1 MSKDK
6 ERDKIFAVIGLG
18 TFGVKVCE
26 VLTQKG
32 GKVIAIDCEPA
43 LIEKVKDSVTQ
54 SILLDTTDEAAM
66 NQIPYADISVA
77 IVAIGENIEA
87 SILTTAILKRLGVA
101 YIVARAVTEIHHQVL
116 RQVGADEVVNIEIE
130 EGQRIA
136 QRLISPEVLDR
147 ISVTENI
154 SVAEVYV
161 PKEFFGKTLEK
172 LNIRNKMH
180 VNIVAILRTTLGV
193 DEEGNPVKTDN
204 AVFPDAD
211 TLLLESDIL
220 LIVGKNEDLD
230 AFQNL

>member
-18 TFGVKVCE
+18 TFGTKVCE

-32 GKVIAIDCEPA
+32 GKVIAIDREPD

-54 SILLDTTDEAAM
+54 SILLDTTDETAM

-87 SILTTAILKRLGVA
+87 SILTTAILKRLGVS

-130 EGQRIA
+130 EGQRLA

-161 PKEFFGKTLEK
+161 PKEFLGKTLEK

-180 VNIVAILRTTLGV
+180 VNIVAILRTSLGV

-204 AVFPDAD
+204 AVFPDAG

-230 AFQNL
+230 AFKDL

>member
-1 MSKDK
+1 MAK
-6 ERDKIFAVIGLG
+6 EKDKIFAVIGLG
-18 TFGVKVCE
+18 TFGAKVCE
-26 VLTQKG
+26 VITQRG
-32 GKVIAIDCEPA
+32 GKVIAIDREPD

-54 SILLDTTDEAAM
+54 SILLDTTDETAM
-66 NQIPYADISVA
+66 NQIPFADISVA

-87 SILTTAILKRLGVA
+87 SILTTAILKRLGIP

-147 ISVTENI
+147 IPVTENI
-154 SVAEVYV
+154 SVAEVYI
-161 PKEFFGKTLEK
+161 PKDFLGKTLEK

-180 VNIVAILRTTLGV
+180 VNIVAIIRTTLSV

-204 AVFPDAD
+204 AVFPDSGEI
-211 TLLLESDIL
+211 LQESDIL
-220 LIVGKNEDLD
+220 LIVGKNSDLD
-230 AFQNL
+230 AFGDL

>member
-1 MSKDK
+1 MAK
-6 ERDKIFAVIGLG
+6 EKDKIFAVIGLG
-18 TFGVKVCE
+18 VFGLKVCE
-26 VLTQKG
+26 VMAERG
-32 GKVIAIDCEPA
+32 GRVIAIDKDPS
-43 LIEKVKDSVTQ
+43 LIEKVKDIVTQ
-54 SILLDTTDEAAM
+54 SILLDSTDETAM

-77 IVAIGENIEA
+77 IVAIGEHIEA
-87 SILTTAILKRLGVA
+87 SILTTAILKRLGIP

-130 EGQRIA
+130 EGLRIA

-161 PKEFFGKTLEK
+161 PKDFLGKTLAK

-180 VNIVAILRTTLGV
+180 VNIVAILRTTLSV

-204 AVFPDAD
+204 AVFPDAAEI
-211 TLLLESDIL
+211 LQESDIM

-230 AFQNL
+230 AFRKL

>member
-1 MSKDK
+1 MAK
-6 ERDKIFAVIGLG
+6 EKDKIFAVIGLG
-18 TFGVKVCE
+18 VFGLKVCE
-26 VLTQKG
+26 VMSERG
-32 GKVIAIDCEPA
+32 GKVIAIDKDPS
-43 LIEKVKDSVTQ
+43 LIEKVKDIVTQ
-54 SILLDTTDEAAM
+54 SILLDSTDETAM

-77 IVAIGENIEA
+77 IVAIGEHIEA
-87 SILTTAILKRLGVA
+87 SILTTAILKRLGIP

-130 EGQRIA
+130 EGLRIA

-161 PKEFFGKTLEK
+161 PKDFLGKTLAK

-180 VNIVAILRTTLGV
+180 VNIVAILRTTLSV

-204 AVFPDAD
+204 AVFPDAAEI
-211 TLLLESDIL
+211 LQESDIM

-230 AFQNL
+230 AFRKL

>member
-1 MSKDK
+1 MAK
-6 ERDKIFAVIGLG
+6 EKDKIFAVIGLG
-18 TFGVKVCE
+18 VFGLKVCE
-26 VLTQKG
+26 VMAERG
-32 GKVIAIDCEPA
+32 GRVIAIDKDPA
-43 LIEKVKDSVTQ
+43 LIEKVKDIATQ
-54 SILLDTTDEAAM
+54 SILLDSTDETAM
-66 NQIPYADISVA
+66 NQIPFADISVA
-77 IVAIGENIEA
+77 IVAIGEHIEA
-87 SILTTAILKRLGVA
+87 SILTTAILKRQGIP

-136 QRLISPEVLDR
+136 QRLISPEILDR

-161 PKEFFGKTLEK
+161 PKDFLGKTLAK

-180 VNIVAILRTTLGV
+180 VNIVAILRTNLSV

-204 AVFPDAD
+204 AVFPDAAEI
-211 TLLLESDIL
+211 LQESDIM

-230 AFQNL
+230 AFRKL

>member
-1 MSKDK
+1 MAK
-6 ERDKIFAVIGLG
+6 EKDKIFAVIGLG
-18 TFGVKVCE
+18 VFGLKVCE
-26 VLTQKG
+26 VIAERG
-32 GKVIAIDCEPA
+32 GRVIAIDKDPS
-43 LIEKVKDSVTQ
+43 LIEKIKDIVTQ
-54 SILLDTTDEAAM
+54 SILLDSTDETAM

-77 IVAIGENIEA
+77 IVAIGEHIEA
-87 SILTTAILKRLGVA
+87 SILTTAILKRLGIP

-161 PKEFFGKTLEK
+161 PKDFLGKTLAK

-180 VNIVAILRTTLGV
+180 VNIVAILRTTLSV

-204 AVFPDAD
+204 AVFPDAAEI
-211 TLLLESDIL
+211 LQESDIM

-230 AFQNL
+230 AFRKL

>member
-1 MSKDK
+1 MAKEK
-6 ERDKIFAVIGLG
+6 EREKIFAVLGLG

-26 VLTQKG
+26 VLAQKG
-32 GKVIAIDCEPA
+32 GKVIAIDREA
-43 LIEKVKDSVTQ
+43 NLIEKVKDSVTQ
-54 SILLDTTDEAAM
+54 SILLDTTDEIAM

-87 SILTTAILKRLGVA
+87 SILTTAILKRLGIP
-101 YIVARAVTEIHHQVL
+101 YIMARAVTEIHNQVL

-161 PKEFFGKTLEK
+161 PKEFFGKTLEE

-180 VNIVAILRTTLGV
+180 VNIVAIIRTKLSI

-204 AVFPDAD
+204 AIFPDASE
-211 TLLLESDIL
+211 TLLESDIL
-220 LIVGKNEDLD
+220 MIVGKNEDLN
-230 AFQNL
+230 AFGNL

>member
-1 MSKDK
+1 MAK
-6 ERDKIFAVIGLG
+6 EKDKIFAVIGLG
-18 TFGVKVCE
+18 VFGLKVCE
-26 VLTQKG
+26 VMSERG
-32 GKVIAIDCEPA
+32 GKVIAIDKDPS
-43 LIEKVKDSVTQ
+43 LIEKVKDIATQ
-54 SILLDTTDEAAM
+54 SILLDSTDETAM

-77 IVAIGENIEA
+77 IVAIGEHIEA
-87 SILTTAILKRLGVA
+87 SILTTAILKRLGIP

-161 PKEFFGKTLEK
+161 PKDFLGKTLAK

-180 VNIVAILRTTLGV
+180 VNIVAILRTTLSV

-204 AVFPDAD
+204 AVFPDAAEI
-211 TLLLESDIL
+211 LQESDIM

-230 AFQNL
+230 AFRKL

>member
-1 MSKDK
+1 MGK
-6 ERDKIFAVIGLG
+6 EKEKVFAVIGLG
-18 TFGVKVCE
+18 TFGAKVCE
-26 VLTQKG
+26 VLALKG
-32 GKVIAIDCEPA
+32 GKVIAIDRVPD

-54 SILLDTTDEAAM
+54 SILLDTTDETAM
-66 NQIPYADISVA
+66 NQIPFADISVA

-87 SILTTAILKRLGVA
+87 SILTTAILKRLGIP

-130 EGQRIA
+130 EGHRIA

-161 PKEFFGKTLEK
+161 PKDFIGKSLEK
-172 LNIRNKMH
+172 LNIRNKMN
-180 VNIVAILRTTLGV
+180 VNIVAVLRTSLTV

-204 AVFPDAD
+204 AVFPDAGEV
-211 TLLLESDIL
+211 LLESDIL
-220 LIVGKNEDLD
+220 LIVGKNTDLD
-230 AFQNL
+230 AFQDL

>member
-1 MSKDK
+1 MAKDK
-6 ERDKIFAVIGLG
+6 DKIFAVIGLG
-18 TFGVKVCE
+18 VFGLKVCE
-26 VLTQKG
+26 VIAERG
-32 GKVIAIDCEPA
+32 GRVIAIDKDPA
-43 LIEKVKDSVTQ
+43 LIEKVKDIATQ
-54 SILLDTTDEAAM
+54 SILLDSTDETAM
-66 NQIPYADISVA
+66 NQIPFADISVA
-77 IVAIGENIEA
+77 IVAIGEHIEA
-87 SILTTAILKRLGVA
+87 SILTTAILKRQGIP

-136 QRLISPEVLDR
+136 QRLISPEILDR

-161 PKEFFGKTLEK
+161 PKDFLGKTLAK

-180 VNIVAILRTTLGV
+180 VNIVAILRTNLSV

-204 AVFPDAD
+204 AVFPDAAEI
-211 TLLLESDIL
+211 LQESDIM

-230 AFQNL
+230 AFRKL

>member
-1 MSKDK
+1 MAK
-6 ERDKIFAVIGLG
+6 EKDKIFAVIGLG
-18 TFGVKVCE
+18 VFGLKVCE
-26 VLTQKG
+26 VMAERG
-32 GKVIAIDCEPA
+32 GRVIAIDKDPS
-43 LIEKVKDSVTQ
+43 LIEKVKDIVTQ
-54 SILLDTTDEAAM
+54 SILLDSTDETAM

-77 IVAIGENIEA
+77 IVAIGEHIEA
-87 SILTTAILKRLGVA
+87 SILTTAILKRLGIP

-161 PKEFFGKTLEK
+161 PKDFLGKTLAK

-180 VNIVAILRTTLGV
+180 VNIVAILRTTLSV

-204 AVFPDAD
+204 AVFPDAAEI
-211 TLLLESDIL
+211 LQESDIM

-230 AFQNL
+230 AFRKL

>member
-1 MSKDK
+1 MAKEKDK
-6 ERDKIFAVIGLG
+6 VFAVIGLG
-18 TFGVKVCE
+18 VFGLKVCE
-26 VLTQKG
+26 VIAERG
-32 GKVIAIDCEPA
+32 GRVIAIDKDPS
-43 LIEKVKDSVTQ
+43 LIEKIKDIATQ
-54 SILLDTTDEAAM
+54 SILLDSTDETAM

-77 IVAIGENIEA
+77 IVAIGEHIEA
-87 SILTTAILKRLGVA
+87 SILTTAILKRQGIP
-101 YIVARAVTEIHHQVL
+101 YIVARAVTEIHYQVL

-161 PKEFFGKTLEK
+161 PKDFLGKTLAK

-180 VNIVAILRTTLGV
+180 VNIVAILRTTLSI

-204 AVFPDAD
+204 AVFPDASEI
-211 TLLLESDIL
+211 LLESDIM

-230 AFQNL
+230 AFRKL

>member
-1 MSKDK
+1 MAKDK
-6 ERDKIFAVIGLG
+6 EKEKIFAVIGLG
-18 TFGVKVCE
+18 TFGAKVCE
-26 VLTQKG
+26 VLANKG
-32 GKVIAIDCEPA
+32 GKVIAIDREPD

-54 SILLDTTDEAAM
+54 SILLDTTDETAM
-66 NQIPYADISVA
+66 NQIPFADISVA

-87 SILTTAILKRLGVA
+87 SILTTAILKRLGIP

-147 ISVTENI
+147 ISVTDSI

-161 PKEFFGKTLEK
+161 PKDFLGKTLEK

-180 VNIVAILRTTLGV
+180 VNIVAILRTTLSV

-204 AVFPDAD
+204 AVFPDAGD
-211 TLLLESDIL
+211 ILQESDIL
-220 LIVGKNEDLD
+220 LLVGNNSDLD

>member
-1 MSKDK
+1 MAKDK
-6 ERDKIFAVIGLG
+6 DKIFAVIGLG
-18 TFGVKVCE
+18 VFGLKVCE
-26 VLTQKG
+26 VIAERG
-32 GKVIAIDCEPA
+32 GRVIAIDKDPA
-43 LIEKVKDSVTQ
+43 LIEKVKDIATQ
-54 SILLDTTDEAAM
+54 SILLDSTDETAM
-66 NQIPYADISVA
+66 NQIPFADISVA
-77 IVAIGENIEA
+77 IVAIGEHIEA
-87 SILTTAILKRLGVA
+87 SILTTAILKRQGIP

-161 PKEFFGKTLEK
+161 PKDFLGKTLAK

-180 VNIVAILRTTLGV
+180 VNIVAILRTKLSV

-204 AVFPDAD
+204 AVFPDAAEI
-211 TLLLESDIL
+211 LQESDIM

-230 AFQNL
+230 AFRRL

>member
-1 MSKDK
+1 MAKDK
-6 ERDKIFAVIGLG
+6 DKIFAVIGLG
-18 TFGVKVCE
+18 VFGLKVCE
-26 VLTQKG
+26 VMAERG
-32 GKVIAIDCEPA
+32 GRVIAIDKDPA
-43 LIEKVKDSVTQ
+43 LIEKVKDIATQ
-54 SILLDTTDEAAM
+54 SILLDSTDETAM
-66 NQIPYADISVA
+66 NQIPFADISVA
-77 IVAIGENIEA
+77 IVAIGEHIEA
-87 SILTTAILKRLGVA
+87 SILTTAILKRQGIP

-161 PKEFFGKTLEK
+161 PKDFLGKTLAK

-180 VNIVAILRTTLGV
+180 VNIVAILRTNLSI

-204 AVFPDAD
+204 AVFPDAAEI
-211 TLLLESDIL
+211 LQESDIM

-230 AFQNL
+230 AFRKL

>member
-1 MSKDK
+1 MAKEKDK
-6 ERDKIFAVIGLG
+6 VFAVIGLG
-18 TFGVKVCE
+18 VFGLKVCE
-26 VLTQKG
+26 VIAERG
-32 GKVIAIDCEPA
+32 GRVIAIDKDPS
-43 LIEKVKDSVTQ
+43 LIEKIKDIATQ
-54 SILLDTTDEAAM
+54 SILLDSTDETAM

-77 IVAIGENIEA
+77 IVAIGEHIEA
-87 SILTTAILKRLGVA
+87 SILTTAILKRQGIP
-101 YIVARAVTEIHHQVL
+101 YIVARAVTEIHYQVL

-161 PKEFFGKTLEK
+161 PKDFLGKTLAR

-180 VNIVAILRTTLGV
+180 VNIVAILRTTLSI

-204 AVFPDAD
+204 AVFPDASEI
-211 TLLLESDIL
+211 LLESDIM

-230 AFQNL
+230 AFRKL

>member
-1 MSKDK
+1 MAKEKDK
-6 ERDKIFAVIGLG
+6 VFAVIGLG
-18 TFGVKVCE
+18 VFGLKVCE
-26 VLTQKG
+26 VIAERG
-32 GKVIAIDCEPA
+32 GRVIAIDKDPA
-43 LIEKVKDSVTQ
+43 LIEKIKDIATQ
-54 SILLDTTDEAAM
+54 SILLDSTDETAM

-77 IVAIGENIEA
+77 IVAIGEHIEA
-87 SILTTAILKRLGVA
+87 SILTTAILKRQGIP
-101 YIVARAVTEIHHQVL
+101 YIVARAVTEIHYQVL

-161 PKEFFGKTLEK
+161 PKDFLGKTLAK

-180 VNIVAILRTTLGV
+180 VNIVAILRTTLSI

-204 AVFPDAD
+204 AVFPDASEI
-211 TLLLESDIL
+211 LLESDIM

-230 AFQNL
+230 AFRKL